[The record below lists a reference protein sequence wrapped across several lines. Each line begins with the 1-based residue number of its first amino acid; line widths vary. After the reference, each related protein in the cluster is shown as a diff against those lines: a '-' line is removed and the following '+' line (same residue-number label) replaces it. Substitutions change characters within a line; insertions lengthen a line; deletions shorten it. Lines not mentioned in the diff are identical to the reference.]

1 MGLDRDQIQQALA
14 AATGFAGGISECF
27 RAGTMEWRFQ
37 AGMAAR
43 NGIVSA
49 QLARHGLQGAPSA
62 FEGRSGFA
70 QAFAGST
77 EHASAIAEDLGHHW
91 ELLEVTQKPYPV
103 GGNSQPRIE
112 AMLDIVRQ
120 HGVTYDQIDHIVD
133 TMCADEGA
141 YPGVD
146 HKGPF
151 ETIGA
156 GLMNPRFCVATAAVN
171 GDVKIAHLQR
181 VDDPRVLDLVQRIDL
196 RLDKAL
202 PEFSSRLEVT
212 LRDGRTLHAERVDA
226 ASSYKFSLERALGLA
241 RSLRDEMP
249 IDDERIGAIADFVQS
264 IERRGSVDELVGLCT
279 VRQPSVSAGVRG

>member
-1 MGLDRDQIQQALA
+1 
-14 AATGFAGGISECF
+14 
-27 RAGTMEWRFQ
+27 
-37 AGMAAR
+37 
-43 NGIVSA
+43 
-49 QLARHGLQGAPSA
+49 
-62 FEGRSGFA
+62 
-70 QAFAGST
+70 
-77 EHASAIAEDLGHHW
+77 
-91 ELLEVTQKPYPV
+91 
-103 GGNSQPRIE
+103 
-112 AMLDIVRQ
+112 
-120 HGVTYDQIDHIVD
+120 
-133 TMCADEGA
+133 
-141 YPGVD
+141 
-146 HKGPF
+146 
-151 ETIGA
+151 
-156 GLMNPRFCVATAAVN
+156 VN